1 MVAQIIAVGSELLT
15 PARLDTNSLFLT
27 ERLARRGIDVIRKVV
42 VGDDQSRIA
51 REVRRAREDAELVIV
66 TGGLG
71 PTLDDLSREGVAEA
85 VGRGMYEEPQII
97 GWIAERFAR
106 YGRPMTANNR
116 RQAMV
121 IEGAEVLPNSQGTAP
136 GLYYQDDAGVVI
148 LLPGPPRELQPL
160 FITECEPRLDRIES
174 PLRYFTAS
182 LRIAGLGESDVD
194 SRVGPIYS
202 AESRAVTTIL
212 SAPGEIQLHIRAEA
226 ATEDEAR
233 SIAAAVS
240 QRVSEE
246 LGDRVYSLADEP
258 IEMVVG
264 RLLKERGLMLCLA
277 ESCTGGLLAEKI
289 TAIPGS
295 SEYFAGGFVSYSAQA
310 KADWLGV
317 SAETIERHG
326 VVSEPCAREMAERA
340 REMAGGAGKAVGVSI
355 TGVAGPTGGTADNP
369 VGTIFVGLAD
379 SGETQ
384 VRRLRLGAERDRNRE
399 LAARTAL
406 DILRRRLLGLP

>member
-369 VGTIFVGLAD
+369 VGTIFVALAD
-379 SGETQ
+379 SGETH
-384 VRRLRLGAERDRNRE
+384 VRRLQLGAERDRNRE